1 MLAIGFADTQNG
13 GIVRR
18 VSGNEK
24 SSLKVLGND
33 RFESSEGRRREGILR
48 DINKCGGVFKGND
61 NWVTV
66 CGHLRMIRVPNLSI
80 NGGISL
86 GFKGKGDEEGGKVKE
101 GEEEGYL
108 WVL

>member
-48 DINKCGGVFKGND
+48 DINKCGGVFKGGN
-61 NWVTV
+61 N
-66 CGHLRMIRVPNLSI
+66 CLMMFGFPRMISVPNLSI
-80 NGGISL
+80 NGGII
-86 GFKGKGDEEGGKVKE
+86 GV
-101 GEEEGYL
+101 
-108 WVL
+108 